1 MAGRPPTDNKHRAKR
16 RCAACI
22 FAAQKDG
29 NCVTAALFLS
39 QVAHWPKQKEDS
51 MHARTGQ
58 QPLFQAIQRLR
69 ERLQGHVEVPPLQAD
84 IATIVAPGRSA
95 GPCYGACLVIA
106 AFELCHR

>member
-1 MAGRPPTDNKHRAKR
+1 
-16 RCAACI
+16 
-22 FAAQKDG
+22 
-29 NCVTAALFLS
+29 
-39 QVAHWPKQKEDS
+39 

-84 IATIVAPGRSA
+84 IDTIMAPGRSA